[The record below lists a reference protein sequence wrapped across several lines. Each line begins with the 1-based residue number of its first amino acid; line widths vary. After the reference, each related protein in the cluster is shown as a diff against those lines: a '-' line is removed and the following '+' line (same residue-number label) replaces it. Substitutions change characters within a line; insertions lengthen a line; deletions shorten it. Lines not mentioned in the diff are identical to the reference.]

1 MVKGLAELQSQ
12 INDIPN
18 KTMKGIEKAMGI
30 IYDDSQPR
38 VPVDTG
44 ALKRSGIVEQV
55 DKGYKIKYHSENPKN
70 GYNYAVIQHENTS
83 FKHRVGQA
91 KYLEDAI
98 KSNMDK
104 IEKAIIEEVVK
115 WLRLWKIILKQ

>member
-1 MVKGLAELQSQ
+1 MSSVSVKGLQNLESI

-18 KTMKGIEKAMGI
+18 RTKKGIEKAMGI
-30 IYDDSQPR
+30 IYDASQPL

-44 ALKRSGIVEQV
+44 ALKRSGKIEEVNN
-55 DKGYKIKYHSENPKN
+55 GMKIKYHSENPNN

-83 FKHRVGQA
+83 FNHRVGQA

-104 IEKAIIEEVVK
+104 IEEAIVKEVIK
-115 WLRLWKIILKQ
+115 

>member
-1 MVKGLAELQSQ
+1 MSNVTVKGLETLQSQ

-18 KTMKGIEKAMGI
+18 RTMKGIEKAMGI
-30 IYDDSQPR
+30 IYDASQPL

-44 ALKRSGIVEQV
+44 ALKRSGVIQQT
-55 DKGYKIKYHSENPKN
+55 DKGYKIKYHSESPS

-83 FKHRVGQA
+83 FNHRVGQA

-115 WLRLWKIILKQ
+115 

>member
-12 INDIPN
+12 INNIPN

-55 DKGYKIKYHSENPKN
+55 DKGYKIKYHSESPS

-83 FKHRVGQA
+83 FNHKVGQA

-104 IEKAIIEEVVK
+104 IEQAIVEEVVK
-115 WLRLWKIILKQ
+115 

>member
-1 MVKGLAELQSQ
+1 MSSVAVKGLQNLES
-12 INDIPN
+12 IVNDLPN
-18 KTMKGIEKAMGI
+18 RTMKGIEKAMGI

-44 ALKRSGIVEQV
+44 ALKRSGVIQEV
-55 DKGYKIKYHSENPKN
+55 DGGFKIKYHSENPKN

-98 KSNMDK
+98 KNNMDR
-104 IEKAIIEEVVK
+104 IEDAIVK
-115 WLRLWKIILKQ
+115 EIVK

>member
-1 MVKGLAELQSQ
+1 MSSVAVKGLQNLES
-12 INDIPN
+12 IVNDLPN
-18 KTMKGIEKAMGI
+18 RTMKGIEKAMGI

-44 ALKRSGIVEQV
+44 ALKRSGTIQEV
-55 DKGYKIKYHSENPKN
+55 DNGMKIKYHSENPKN

-98 KSNMDK
+98 KNNMDR
-104 IEKAIIEEVVK
+104 IEDAIVK
-115 WLRLWKIILKQ
+115 EIVK

>member
-1 MVKGLAELQSQ
+1 MSSVTVKGLSELEKQ
-12 INDIPN
+12 IADIPN
-18 KTMKGIEKAMGI
+18 KTLKGIEKAMGI
-30 IYDDSQPR
+30 IYDASQPL

-44 ALKRSGIVEQV
+44 ALKRSGVIQDV
-55 DKGYKIKYHSENPKN
+55 KGGFKIKYHSENPKT

-98 KSNMDK
+98 KNNLDE
-104 IEKAIIEEVVK
+104 IEDAIVK
-115 WLRLWKIILKQ
+115 EIMK

>member
-1 MVKGLAELQSQ
+1 MSSVTVKGLSKLQNE

-18 KTMKGIEKAMGI
+18 KVMSGIEKAMGI
-30 IYDDSQPR
+30 IYDSSQPL

-44 ALKRSGIVEQV
+44 ALKRSGTIIKV
-55 DKGYKIKYHSENPKN
+55 DNGYTIKYHSENPKN

-98 KSNMDK
+98 KNNLDK
-104 IEKAIIEEVVK
+104 IEDAIVKEVMK
-115 WLRLWKIILKQ
+115 

>member
-1 MVKGLAELQSQ
+1 MSSVMVKGLAELQSQ

-115 WLRLWKIILKQ
+115 

>member
-1 MVKGLAELQSQ
+1 MSSVTVKGLETLQSQ

-18 KTMKGIEKAMGI
+18 RTMKGIEKAMGI
-30 IYDDSQPR
+30 IYDASQPL

-44 ALKRSGIVEQV
+44 ALKRSGVITQV
-55 DKGYKIKYHSENPKN
+55 DKGYKIKYHSENPNN

-104 IEKAIIEEVVK
+104 IELAIIGEVVK
-115 WLRLWKIILKQ
+115 

>member
-1 MVKGLAELQSQ
+1 MSSVMVKGLAELQNQ
-12 INDIPN
+12 IADIPN

-30 IYDDSQPR
+30 IYDASQPL

-44 ALKRSGIVEQV
+44 ALKRSGKIEEV
-55 DKGYKIKYHSENPKN
+55 DKGLKIKYHSENPKN

-83 FKHRVGQA
+83 FNHRVGQA

-98 KSNMDK
+98 KNNLDK
-104 IEKAIIEEVVK
+104 IEDAIVKEVMK
-115 WLRLWKIILKQ
+115 

>member
-115 WLRLWKIILKQ
+115 

>member
-1 MVKGLAELQSQ
+1 MSSVAVKGLQNLES
-12 INDIPN
+12 IVNDLPN
-18 KTMKGIEKAMGI
+18 RTMKGIEKAMGI

-44 ALKRSGIVEQV
+44 ALKRSGAIQEV
-55 DKGYKIKYHSENPKN
+55 DNGMKIKYHSENPKN

-98 KSNMDK
+98 KNNMDR
-104 IEKAIIEEVVK
+104 IEDAIVK
-115 WLRLWKIILKQ
+115 EIVK